1 MGLMGRVRGVLSQV
15 NFAARSTVNEIFM
28 SHVGHLTRPLLWVP
42 TPLLNYP
49 AIVELIY
56 ECVALGNAHL
66 LRMALEDRLPAL
78 HQG

>member
-1 MGLMGRVRGVLSQV
+1 MGLMGRVRGLLSQG
-15 NFAARSTVNEIFM
+15 NIASRSTVNEIYTN
-28 SHVGHLTRPLLWVP
+28 HLGHLTWPLLWVP
-42 TPLLNYP
+42 APLLNYP

-66 LRMALEDRLPAL
+66 LRMALGDRLPAL